1 MWTAERPPCQEA
13 HQGAQACPGPR
24 GQPHP
29 SLHRQRPLRALSS
42 TTQETPTASPS
53 SSREAHP
60 MALWHTS
67 VRNNITHAVIRPCS
81 AVVDAQICLPNTGNS
96 AREVARNVSLSGAAQ
111 LLAACLEAPL
121 GVTGTTK
128 PDVPPYRFPPGTS
141 PPQQPAP
148 HHGTS
153 RPTPTCLRRIGCH
166 IQRAHDHHGVP
177 LRAVGV
183 DAARQVPG
191 RAARHFG
198 VENCSQVLQSSQ
210 ALCRQEVGPLWSDVR
225 WPWSFPANFSTAGD
239 IHQAGAEHC

>member
-29 SLHRQRPLRALSS
+29 SLHRQSPLRALSS

-96 AREVARNVSLSGAAQ
+96 AREAARNVTLSGAAQ

-128 PDVPPYRFPPGTS
+128 PDVPPYRSTWDKPSTTTCT
-141 PPQQPAP
+141 
-148 HHGTS
+148 TS
-153 RPTPTCLRRIGCH
+153 RH
-166 IQRAHDHHGVP
+166 ISTDAHLLASHWMSHPKG
-177 LRAVGV
+177 
-183 DAARQVPG
+183 ARPPWCAPQGGG
-191 RAARHFG
+191 R
-198 VENCSQVLQSSQ
+198 
-210 ALCRQEVGPLWSDVR
+210 
-225 WPWSFPANFSTAGD
+225 
-239 IHQAGAEHC
+239 